1 MHSILAPL
9 YHVQTQRTEREL
21 SHMYAYPLRELSHMR
36 AGYYVIGAS
45 SVKIEIQVMG
55 QILFELTL
63 SLLRDFQQREVSQE
77 RNYRVIRR
85 L

>member
-1 MHSILAPL
+1 
-9 YHVQTQRTEREL
+9 
-21 SHMYAYPLRELSHMR
+21 MR